1 MAFKIRR
8 DDEVIVI
15 SGKDRGKTGRVLRVD
30 LKKSKVYV
38 EGLNIVKRHQRPSQV
53 PNAQRAETV
62 GGVIEKEG
70 PIHISNVMLID
81 PKDKKPTRVGIARE
95 DGQRMRVA
103 KRSQSKLD

>member
-1 MAFKIRR
+1 MAAKIRR
-8 DDEVIVI
+8 DDQVAVI

-81 PKDKKPTRVGIARE
+81 PKDKKPTRIGVLRE